1 MRIWTIHPQYL
12 DPKGLGGAW
21 REALGAQKS
30 LYYLSKGIKIGYS
43 NHSQLIRFKQHQNP
57 MQMLCNYMHTLVDEA
72 ERRGYS
78 YNRSLIQLP
87 QDSQILAETNG
98 QLEYE
103 WQWLAKKLKMRD
115 PQRYVALKA
124 IKPSCNPV
132 FKIVAGPIQP
142 WEKIK

>member
-1 MRIWTIHPQYL
+1 
-12 DPKGLGGAW
+12 
-21 REALGAQKS
+21 
-30 LYYLSKGIKIGYS
+30 
-43 NHSQLIRFKQHQNP
+43 